1 MPERVQPQP
10 PRQATTCARSPS
22 AQPCARPSPPAPPR
36 SSLARVRTL
45 RLQTILPMDRRL
57 RKTST
62 LDIGTEYCPRRPPMP
77 VHAGTDRRIAVC
89 IAPSLAA
96 AASDTPTPSP
106 HRARPAAAAL
116 TYPAETVTPTGMPT
130 TLSVPRSSGAHRGTP
145 MVVRACYGRRSLIS
159 WLVILTLTS
168 VPPACVIRWRGQR
181 PTCVSR
187 PRAVRR
193 HSLQAQLSEVL
204 SSVDAHAHRRTTARV
219 SQRWQRP
226 LCDLGSGRAES
237 EVTQRV
243 DSISKPNVPTRA
255 TVTTVLFLS
264 SANPLRFP
272 KTALLV

>member
-1 MPERVQPQP
+1 MQPQP

-45 RLQTILPMDRRL
+45 RLQTIPPMDRRL

-130 TLSVPRSSGAHRGTP
+130 TLSVPRSSGTHRGTP
-145 MVVRACYGRRSLIS
+145 MVVRACYGGSHHGGTCRAADSGGGGGSSRGPRPAPRRAAPAPARPGAGGNI
-159 WLVILTLTS
+159 TF
-168 VPPACVIRWRGQR
+168 VPPF
-181 PTCVSR
+181 VS
-187 PRAVRR
+187 
-193 HSLQAQLSEVL
+193 
-204 SSVDAHAHRRTTARV
+204 D
-219 SQRWQRP
+219 
-226 LCDLGSGRAES
+226 
-237 EVTQRV
+237 
-243 DSISKPNVPTRA
+243 
-255 TVTTVLFLS
+255 
-264 SANPLRFP
+264 
-272 KTALLV
+272 